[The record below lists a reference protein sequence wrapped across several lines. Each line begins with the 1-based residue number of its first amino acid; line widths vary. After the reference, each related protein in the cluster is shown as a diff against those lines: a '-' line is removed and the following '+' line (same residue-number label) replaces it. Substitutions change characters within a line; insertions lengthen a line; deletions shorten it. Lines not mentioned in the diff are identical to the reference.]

1 VYDYTQNSKTK
12 MAVIAGDV
20 DIDMSSYT
28 DIDVMNLT
36 AQFGAELSMQQ
47 VLRCVEDA
55 TRLYLQKK

>member
-1 VYDYTQNSKTK
+1 
-12 MAVIAGDV
+12 
-20 DIDMSSYT
+20 
-28 DIDVMNLT
+28 MNLT